1 MKLTRKSSVAALLTL
16 TMGLGLFS
24 GCERGETADDAK
36 TVVAKYGNEKI
47 YLNEA
52 RFYAQLSQ
60 YQYEEQ
66 YAMAAY
72 WQTEL
77 TTGYTYEDS
86 VKDDAMAKVLQTR
99 ILCEQADALGVSL
112 DDEDTS
118 KISEAVEGFLAS
130 AEGIAIGADE
140 TLVKTIYTQNA
151 LANKVQQEL
160 VADTDKEVDEE
171 QFACRDMDCIV
182 IYPSETEDGE
192 EDTVDEAAAAEEI
205 QAYMEKGEAVDDIY
219 DQYDSDVYSMYKF
232 DEYAVCLNDEYPFS
246 DELFGLEEEGDV
258 VTYHD
263 EDTDRYYVI
272 RLTALTDEEATADAI
287 AKEISSRESENFN
300 TKYEDLKAKAKSFKV
315 EEDVWASVTFEEA
328 LYVVPATSAETEE
341 TEETVEEST
350 EAE

>member
-24 GCERGETADDAK
+24 GCERGRTADDAK

-192 EDTVDEAAAAEEI
+192 EDTVDEAI
-205 QAYMEKGEAVDDIY
+205 
-219 DQYDSDVYSMYKF
+219 
-232 DEYAVCLNDEYPFS
+232 
-246 DELFGLEEEGDV
+246 
-258 VTYHD
+258 
-263 EDTDRYYVI
+263 
-272 RLTALTDEEATADAI
+272 
-287 AKEISSRESENFN
+287 
-300 TKYEDLKAKAKSFKV
+300 
-315 EEDVWASVTFEEA
+315 VWIGRRRGRGHLS
-328 LYVVPATSAETEE
+328 
-341 TEETVEEST
+341 
-350 EAE
+350 